1 MCFIHVTVVDIGR
14 KSMDKKKKQFV
25 INTLRRASY
34 RWPTRGQAE
43 KRSRVERGV
52 YKCEYPGCTHQ
63 GKRGEFAM
71 DHIVPVVDPAKGFTT
86 FDEYIDRMF
95 PDSPDQWQR
104 LCTFHHDLKTEQEN
118 STRKETKKK
127 RKK

>member
-1 MCFIHVTVVDIGR
+1 
-14 KSMDKKKKQFV
+14 MDKKKKQFV

-52 YKCEYPGCTHQ
+52 YRCEQCGHQ

-71 DHIVPVVDPAKGFTT
+71 DHVVPVVDPIKGFTT
-86 FDEYIDRMF
+86 FDEYIERML
-95 PDSPDQWQR
+95 PDSPEQWQR
-104 LCTFHHDLKTEQEN
+104 LCKAKCHKEKTDQEN
-118 STRKETKKK
+118 LTRKETKKK
-127 RKK
+127 RK